1 MAHGDGSTT
10 ALPRVWLVLAGLN
23 GAIAVAAGAMAA
35 HVAQDAGGET
45 VATASRYQM
54 WHALALL
61 AVAWLSTTT
70 RSKLAN
76 IAGCLYVAGIVL
88 FCGSLYLSVAAG
100 WSGVTI
106 AAPFGG
112 VAFILG
118 WLVLLGTG
126 LGRPRHQP

>member
-1 MAHGDGSTT
+1 MAHGDGLTT
-10 ALPRVWLVLAGLN
+10 VSARIWLVLAGLN

-45 VATASRYQM
+45 VATAARYQM

-61 AVAWLSTTT
+61 AVAWISTTT
-70 RSKLAN
+70 RYKLAN
-76 IAGCLYVAGIVL
+76 LAGCLYFAGILL

-100 WSGVTI
+100 WSGITM

-112 VAFILG
+112 IAFILG
-118 WLVLLGTG
+118 WLVLLGAG
-126 LGRPRHQP
+126 IGRLRKD

>member
-1 MAHGDGSTT
+1 MVHGDGLAA
-10 ALPRVWLVLAGLN
+10 ALPRVWLILAGLN

-45 VATASRYQM
+45 IATASRYQM

-61 AVAWLSTTT
+61 AVAWLSTTA
-70 RSKLAN
+70 RYKLAN

-100 WSGVTI
+100 WPDVTI

-118 WLVLLGTG
+118 WLVLLGAG
-126 LGRPRHQP
+126 AIRPKQT